1 MRQIAK
7 SEEFG
12 HRRGDGLMRFSELVE
27 KRRSV
32 RRYRPQPVRRAQLET
47 ILEAANRAPSAG
59 GLQAYE
65 IVVVERQDTRSALAE
80 AAYRQNS
87 VASAP
92 AVLVF
97 FANPRRN
104 VSRYGDR
111 GVSLYCIQDATIA
124 AAYAQ
129 LQAAAQGLGS
139 CWVGAFDE
147 TSVCEILAAPSSVR
161 PVVMLPIGYSDEEPA
176 AVPRRGI
183 DHLVWNEHF

>member
-1 MRQIAK
+1 M
-7 SEEFG
+7 EF
-12 HRRGDGLMRFSELVE
+12 HELVTA
-27 KRRSV
+27 RRSV
-32 RRYRPQPVRRAQLET
+32 RRYQRKVVPRAALET

-65 IVVVERQDTRSALAE
+65 IVLVERQDTRSALAQ
-80 AAYRQNS
+80 AAYGQDS
-87 VASAP
+87 LTSAP

-104 VSRYGDR
+104 ASRYKDR
-111 GVSLYCIQDATIA
+111 GVSLYSVQDATIA

-129 LQAAAQGLGS
+129 LAAAAQGLGS

-147 TSVCEILAAPSSVR
+147 TNVAEILGAPRGMR
-161 PVVMLPIGYSDEEPA
+161 PVAMLPIGYSDETPH

-183 DHLVWNEHF
+183 HHLVWHEKF